1 MFLILP
7 ISRAFYLVGIG
18 ARHRPTTITPALGQP
33 TTIATMM
40 TSCRA
45 PQLIF
50 GCGGLGEE
58 FVGEEAVA
66 ELLQTLKKAGIVR
79 LDTAALYP
87 PTHVGAS
94 QRLLGQVGA
103 SHLGF
108 AIDTKVLI
116 SMKDFKGTL
125 HPDKIAKSITESH
138 ESLQFRDGQHI
149 NVFYP
154 HTPDVV
160 TPLEEQAAGFDAQ
173 YRKGLFH
180 KVHYSLPSAFR
191 VE

>member
-1 MFLILP
+1 
-7 ISRAFYLVGIG
+7 
-18 ARHRPTTITPALGQP
+18 
-33 TTIATMM
+33 M
-40 TSCRA
+40 TSCSA

-66 ELLQTLKKAGIVR
+66 EILQTLKEAGIVR

-87 PTHVGAS
+87 PTNVGAS

-103 SHLGF
+103 AQMRFS
-108 AIDTKVLI
+108 IDTKVLI
-116 SMKDFKGTL
+116 SMKNFKGTL

-138 ESLQFRDGQHI
+138 DSLQFRDGQHI

-160 TPLEEQAAGFDAQ
+160 TPLEEQATGFDAQ

-180 KVHYSLPSAFR
+180 KVHHSLSKAVG

>member
-1 MFLILP
+1 
-7 ISRAFYLVGIG
+7 
-18 ARHRPTTITPALGQP
+18 
-33 TTIATMM
+33 M
-40 TSCRA
+40 TSWSA
-45 PQLIF
+45 SQLIF

-58 FVGEEAVA
+58 FIGEEAVA
-66 ELLQTLKKAGIVR
+66 ELLQTLKEAGIVQ

-103 SHLGF
+103 AQMGF
-108 AIDTKVLI
+108 SIDTKVLI
-116 SMKDFKGTL
+116 SMKNFKGTL

-138 ESLQFRDGQHI
+138 ESLQLRDGQYV

-180 KVHYSLPSAFR
+180 KVRYSLPNT
-191 VE
+191 VGEE